1 MSAAFLAGSMP
12 ISSLADAPKNQWVL
26 NDAGEWNYYDSA
38 GELVTGKE
46 KMINKKWYAFDQDGR
61 MYSDELFESPKDK
74 FQGEYRYAYPDGHL
88 ADGWVKLTKD
98 GGLYDGSDGEVW
110 RFFGYSEGENSEEKA
125 ASMVKDREVKLK
137 EDKFALDENGDM
149 YSRSWA
155 AVNEGKPAFEDQGPR
170 DVMAYYQFDGFRAMN
185 KSLYLDGS
193 WYIFDEDGL
202 VDRIIAIEGLEGD
215 YAVTDVEVL
224 EASPLGAGGGSVA
237 SPGNA
242 SPAEA
247 DIVKAPGRRI
257 ESIEIAAEDDV
268 VEFVPGEEIVL
279 KFNVSLVDE
288 THEVKTKKFQKSHH
302 DIWVSGG
309 MTGKVKI
316 AVTSNEDGS
325 KNTCEVTY
333 TPTNLDDGRTLE
345 LNIDEE
351 SGSAYE
357 LKKKKEDLSIK
368 EKTTAVEAA
377 LDSAEELAPAVVMES
392 ISEVLEGAADAEKE
406 ALMEEVA
413 DHPNYAVLSDIYAM
427 SKGISESVEVSESA
441 QALWGD
447 KLVQLVGGALNA
459 DAKDSVVLK
468 VEKAEEEYVLSKQ
481 FGRQTTLE
489 IALEVS
495 GDAQSSLSYPV
506 KITIPVP
513 EGYAADST
521 LKLYHIHDGVEK
533 EVKIKVE
540 DGRISFITD
549 GFSPFVLVQGETGEE
564 DGENPGDDTGN
575 TGTTG
580 STGNRGG
587 RPVGSSAKPS
597 PGQWI
602 LDETG
607 WWYKNNDGTYPADTW
622 ALLSYDGKTSW
633 YHFNK
638 AGYMET
644 GWFVDTDGKIYY
656 LNPISN
662 GQKGAMLTGWQSID
676 GIWYYFNTESNG
688 YQGALYTNTV
698 TPDGYTV
705 NEQGQRIS

>member
-1 MSAAFLAGSMP
+1 M
-12 ISSLADAPKNQWVL
+12 
-26 NDAGEWNYYDSA
+26 
-38 GELVTGKE
+38 
-46 KMINKKWYAFDQDGR
+46 
-61 MYSDELFESPKDK
+61 
-74 FQGEYRYAYPDGHL
+74 
-88 ADGWVKLTKD
+88 
-98 GGLYDGSDGEVW
+98 
-110 RFFGYSEGENSEEKA
+110 
-125 ASMVKDREVKLK
+125 
-137 EDKFALDENGDM
+137 
-149 YSRSWA
+149 
-155 AVNEGKPAFEDQGPR
+155 
-170 DVMAYYQFDGFRAMN
+170 
-185 KSLYLDGS
+185 
-193 WYIFDEDGL
+193 
-202 VDRIIAIEGLEGD
+202 
-215 YAVTDVEVL
+215 
-224 EASPLGAGGGSVA
+224 A

-242 SPAEA
+242 SPAAAEEN
-247 DIVKAPGRRI
+247 IVKAPGRRI
-257 ESIEIAAEDDV
+257 EGIEIAAEDAV

-288 THEVKTKKFQKSHH
+288 THEVETKKFQKLHH

-309 MTGKVKI
+309 MTGKVEKI

-325 KNTCEVTY
+325 VNTCEVTY
-333 TPTNLDDGRTLE
+333 TPTNLDDGRILE
-345 LNIDEE
+345 LNIDDE

-357 LKKKKEDLSIK
+357 LKKKKEGLSSK
-368 EKTTAVEAA
+368 KKAVESA
-377 LDSAEELAPAVVMES
+377 LESAEELAPAVVMES

-406 ALMEEVA
+406 TLMEELA
-413 DHPNYAVLSDIYAM
+413 NHSNYAVLSNIYAM
-427 SKGISESVEVSESA
+427 NKGISEAVEVSESA

-468 VEKAEEEYVLSKQ
+468 VEKAEEEYALSKQ

-540 DGRISFITD
+540 DGWISFITD
-549 GFSPFVLVQGETGEE
+549 GFSPFVLVQGEAGEE
-564 DGENPGDDTGN
+564 DGENPGGDSGDTGS

-587 RPVGSSAKPS
+587 RSVGSSAKSPS
-597 PGQWI
+597 GQWI

-644 GWFVDTDGKIYY
+644 GWFVDTDGKTYY

-662 GQKGAMLTGWQSID
+662 GQKGAMLTGWQNID

-705 NEQGQRIS
+705 NGQGQRIS